1 MRSTIRISTDLREII
16 TEVGEASFK
25 VITDAGKVIA
35 FIGETVYEFYK
46 ALKHPKSIRRKE
58 TLYYMNLCGAN
69 ALPISALICLLMGLI
84 LGYQSAVQ
92 MHKYGADSFLP
103 ALVGCSI
110 VRELSPMMVA
120 VIAAGRA
127 GSAFAAEIATMKS
140 TEEINAMLTM
150 GFSPW
155 RFLVI
160 PKLLSMMCMMPL
172 ITFFGDI
179 FGIIGGM
186 LVGTIELQMPIH
198 AYYLQTVHWVPP
210 RFFIE
215 SIVKSI
221 VFAVIITGICC
232 MRGFNAEGD
241 SLGVGKATTSSVVT
255 SIIAIIFTDTLL
267 ARVFNMIFYG
277 APV

>member
-1 MRSTIRISTDLREII
+1 MISRRRILFDIVEII
-16 TEVGEASFK
+16 IQIGDAGFK
-25 VITDAGKVIA
+25 VIADTGQLIA
-35 FIGETVYEFYK
+35 FIGETVYELYK
-46 ALKHPKSIRRKE
+46 ALCHPKRIRKKE

-69 ALPISALICLLMGLI
+69 AFPISVMICLLMGLI

-92 MHKYGADSFLP
+92 MHKYGADTFLP
-103 ALVGCSI
+103 ALVGCSV
-110 VRELSPMMVA
+110 VRELGPMMVA

-140 TEEINAMLTM
+140 SEEINAMITM

-160 PKLLSMMCMMPL
+160 PKLISMICMMPL

-186 LVGTIELQMPIH
+186 LVGTIELQMPLH
-198 AYYLQTVHWVPP
+198 ASYLQTVYWVPP
-210 RFFIE
+210 RFFVE
-215 SIVKSI
+215 SIVKSV

-232 MRGFNAEGD
+232 MRGFNAGQD

-255 SIIAIIFTDTLL
+255 SIISIIVADTLM

>member
-1 MRSTIRISTDLREII
+1 MISRRRILFDIVEII
-16 TEVGEASFK
+16 IQIGDAGFK
-25 VITDAGKVIA
+25 VIADTGQLIA
-35 FIGETVYEFYK
+35 FIGETVYELYK
-46 ALKHPKSIRRKE
+46 ALCHPKRIRKKE

-69 ALPISALICLLMGLI
+69 AFPISVMICLLMGLI

-92 MHKYGADSFLP
+92 MHKYGADTFLP
-103 ALVGCSI
+103 ALVGCSV
-110 VRELSPMMVA
+110 VRELGPMMVA

-140 TEEINAMLTM
+140 SEEINAMVTM

-160 PKLLSMMCMMPL
+160 PKLISMICMMPL

-186 LVGTIELQMPIH
+186 LVGTIELQMPLH
-198 AYYLQTVHWVPP
+198 AYYIQTVHWVAP

-232 MRGFNAEGD
+232 MRGFNAEQD

-255 SIIAIIFTDTLL
+255 SIISIIVADTLM

>member
-1 MRSTIRISTDLREII
+1 MISRRRILFDIVEII
-16 TEVGEASFK
+16 IQIGDAGFK
-25 VITDAGKVIA
+25 VIADTGQLIA
-35 FIGETVYEFYK
+35 FIGETVYELYK
-46 ALKHPKSIRRKE
+46 ALCHPKRIRKKE

-69 ALPISALICLLMGLI
+69 AFPISVMICLLMGLI

-92 MHKYGADSFLP
+92 MHKYGADTFLP
-103 ALVGCSI
+103 ALVGCSV
-110 VRELSPMMVA
+110 VRELGPMMVA

-140 TEEINAMLTM
+140 SEEINAMITM

-160 PKLLSMMCMMPL
+160 PKLISMICMMPL

-186 LVGTIELQMPIH
+186 LVGTIELQMPLH

-210 RFFIE
+210 RFFVE
-215 SIVKSI
+215 SIVKSV

-232 MRGFNAEGD
+232 MRGFNAEQD

-255 SIIAIIFTDTLL
+255 SIISIIVADTLM

>member
-1 MRSTIRISTDLREII
+1 MIFRRRIRLDLIEII
-16 TEVGEASFK
+16 IQIGDAAFK
-25 VITDAGKVIA
+25 VIADTGLLIA
-35 FIGETVYEFYK
+35 FIGETVYELYK
-46 ALKHPKSIRRKE
+46 ALCHPKRIRKKE

-69 ALPISALICLLMGLI
+69 AFPISVMICLLMGLI

-92 MHKYGADSFLP
+92 MHKYGADTFLP
-103 ALVGCSI
+103 ALVGCSV
-110 VRELSPMMVA
+110 VRELGPMMVA

-140 TEEINAMLTM
+140 SEEINAMITM

-160 PKLLSMMCMMPL
+160 PKLISMICMMPL

-186 LVGTIELQMPIH
+186 LVGTIELQMPLH
-198 AYYLQTVHWVPP
+198 AYYLQTVYWVPP
-210 RFFIE
+210 RFFVE
-215 SIVKSI
+215 SIVKSV

-232 MRGFNAEGD
+232 MRGFNAGQD

-255 SIIAIIFTDTLL
+255 SIISIIVADTLM

>member
-1 MRSTIRISTDLREII
+1 MLSFFRIRTDLGEII
-16 TEVGEASFK
+16 TGIGDAAFK
-25 VITDAGKVIA
+25 AITDAGQLIA
-35 FIGETVYEFYK
+35 FTGETVYELYK
-46 ALKHPKSIRRKE
+46 ALSHPGRIRKKE

-69 ALPISALICLLMGLI
+69 ALPISALICLLIGLI

-140 TEEINAMLTM
+140 SEEINAMVTM

-160 PKLLSMMCMMPL
+160 PKLISMICMMPL
-172 ITFFGDI
+172 LTFFGDI

-198 AYYLQTVHWVPP
+198 AYYTQTVYWVPP

-232 MRGFNAEGD
+232 MRGFNAEQD

-255 SIIAIIFTDTLL
+255 SIISIIIADTLM

>member
-1 MRSTIRISTDLREII
+1 MISRRRILFDIVEII
-16 TEVGEASFK
+16 IQIGDAGFK
-25 VITDAGKVIA
+25 VIADTGQLIA
-35 FIGETVYEFYK
+35 FIGETVYELYK
-46 ALKHPKSIRRKE
+46 ALCHPKRIRKKE

-69 ALPISALICLLMGLI
+69 AFPISVMICLLMGLI

-92 MHKYGADSFLP
+92 MHKYGADTFLP
-103 ALVGCSI
+103 ALVGCSV
-110 VRELSPMMVA
+110 VRELGPMMVA

-140 TEEINAMLTM
+140 SEEINAMITM

-160 PKLLSMMCMMPL
+160 PKLISMICMMPL

-186 LVGTIELQMPIH
+186 LVGTIELQMPLH
-198 AYYLQTVHWVPP
+198 AYYLQTVYWVPP
-210 RFFIE
+210 RFFVE
-215 SIVKSI
+215 SIVKSV

-232 MRGFNAEGD
+232 MRGFNAGQD

-255 SIIAIIFTDTLL
+255 SIISIIVADTLM

>member
-1 MRSTIRISTDLREII
+1 MLSRRRIRLDIIEII
-16 TEVGEASFK
+16 IQIGDAGFK
-25 VITDAGKVIA
+25 VIADTGQLIA
-35 FIGETVYEFYK
+35 FIGETVYELYK
-46 ALKHPKSIRRKE
+46 ALCHPKRIRKKE

-69 ALPISALICLLMGLI
+69 AFPISVMICLLMGLI

-110 VRELSPMMVA
+110 VRELGPMMVA

-140 TEEINAMLTM
+140 SEEINAMVTM

-160 PKLLSMMCMMPL
+160 PKLLSMICMMPL

-186 LVGTIELQMPIH
+186 LVGTIELQMPLH
-198 AYYLQTVHWVPP
+198 AYYIQTVHWVAP

-232 MRGFNAEGD
+232 MRGFNAGQD

-255 SIIAIIFTDTLL
+255 SIISIIVADTLM

>member
-1 MRSTIRISTDLREII
+1 MISRRRIRLDIIEILI
-16 TEVGEASFK
+16 QIGDGAFK
-25 VITDAGKVIA
+25 VIADTGLLIA
-35 FIGETVYEFYK
+35 FIGETVYELYK
-46 ALKHPKSIRRKE
+46 ALCHPKRIRKKE

-69 ALPISALICLLMGLI
+69 AFPISVMICLLMGLI

-92 MHKYGADSFLP
+92 MHKYGADTFLP
-103 ALVGCSI
+103 ALVGCSV
-110 VRELSPMMVA
+110 VRELGPMMVA

-140 TEEINAMLTM
+140 SEEINAMITM

-160 PKLLSMMCMMPL
+160 PKLISMICMMPL

-186 LVGTIELQMPIH
+186 LVGTIELQMPLH
-198 AYYLQTVHWVPP
+198 AYYLQTVYWVPP
-210 RFFIE
+210 RFFVE

-232 MRGFNAEGD
+232 MRGFNAGQD

-255 SIIAIIFTDTLL
+255 SIISIIVADTLM